1 MGKVI
6 MKSSFFIR
14 KKHCQ
19 IKDGGRNDCN
29 WINWRILASKAATAI
44 KAAAIANAATTK
56 RRE

>member
-1 MGKVI
+1 
-6 MKSSFFIR
+6 MKSKFFIR